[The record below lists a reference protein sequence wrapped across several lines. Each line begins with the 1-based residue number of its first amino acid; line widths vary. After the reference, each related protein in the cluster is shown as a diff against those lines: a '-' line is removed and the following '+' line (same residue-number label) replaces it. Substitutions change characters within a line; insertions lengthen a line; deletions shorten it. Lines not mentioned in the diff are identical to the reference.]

1 MNFKCQKKMFFLRI
15 LHENVVYRSLI
26 AKGGYLRPY
35 FETIEDLKRQQTND
49 SGAQV
54 RLFKNEGSQKQRSH
68 KRLFLPYFDFSYFY
82 RYLS

>member
-1 MNFKCQKKMFFLRI
+1 MNLNDNIFFLRI

-54 RLFKNEGSQKQRSH
+54 RLFENDDLQMTVQ
-68 KRLFLPYFDFSYFY
+68 
-82 RYLS
+82 